1 MSLERV
7 GHSHVQATKDGLFM
21 YDSSSILVPSTSQS
35 ALNNIVKVTCSADLG
50 NNLAKT
56 SSLSG
61 YFSIPLLSQSN
72 GGFGALV
79 PTQTLNVI
87 YVTGSTEG
95 SFSGS
100 NFVGNFGL
108 SSSDSGIF
116 FQPQNTPT
124 SSHHNIYVAINR
136 NETALNV
143 ALKTNKAISASAVGL
158 FGYGYTSCSMKV
170 EASKNILTFTNLVS
184 CSLGAPFMSASG
196 FSYNYIQSGSN
207 GSGSAGE
214 INFRAPKGRVPQD
227 SASLVIGRDPLD
239 LNDHNVFVIKVQSS
253 SFGGS
258 VDRDV
263 IYISSSDNKVGFNTK
278 LPLTEI
284 DMRAD
289 EFQFQKRTSRRGI
302 KINEAGD
309 IESFNKDVSS
319 ANTGSEIILKYSRG
333 TTVNEQMIEAVTGL
347 AFDNDSAAQAYYN
360 ALDDVHQQELLFE
373 AENSG
378 FIVPPA
384 TGDVLGQIRW
394 TAESGSIGS
403 FDERVTGE
411 TAVIKA
417 VVSSIGSDGV
427 QADLIFSVA
436 GKTGASVQKFLIDAG
451 NLHQLTGSLNMG
463 NGVLRAQQGIFSS
476 NITCNGNII
485 GDNAT
490 VIQNVS
496 HINAIG
502 DLTMGNAVSDK
513 HLFTG
518 HITSSHNISSSGTI
532 TALSMSGD
540 GSNLTGVT
548 ATIPAGTYSSS
559 LQTLGNIT
567 SSGNISASGKITTN
581 TLQINVTADGSAK
594 VGNHQILHAGIEA
607 TADNVTVGTANNITA
622 VATTDNAEFFVGI
635 LDGASG
641 IQAVETSTKLK
652 YNPSSAVLSVP
663 GSISSSKI
671 ITSEIEK
678 GYARTGITLDGNV
691 TASGNISASGNIIT
705 SNVFMPGDAKIS
717 FDDALDGTDQ
727 FIAGGENFI
736 TIEGDNFVK
745 FRADDHVRFQDNGGT
760 VHASIN
766 PNAGHITSSG
776 NISASGL
783 ITGKINTTDSN
794 ADAAH
799 YFVLQTAADTLPLIS
814 NGMNL
819 NPSNDVLTVGGH
831 IKSNGHIT
839 ASGNISS
846 SGNIIA
852 DFYDAKTSGIGY
864 KLSGVKA
871 LYVDGTTDVLGRAS
885 TATRI
890 SGSTIELGN
899 GPTHHVTASGNISA
913 SGTIT
918 ADQMTYGTPGDGHVT
933 LGASDGDILGY
944 ETDHTTNKAFMLSN
958 HSAGGKLS
966 LYASN
971 TLHNLLTYTGDSY
984 VNGTNNANGFVVGGT
999 STDNKFEVVGTTKL
1013 GGHVTS
1019 SGNISASGE
1028 IRGKML
1034 QPILCNFKV
1043 ALNGDEF
1050 FLPLSEGENEKSSH
1064 TNVAVPYLAP
1074 YNGTL
1079 HKVLVRNAGDS
1090 NTHAYSCSLYTMDI
1104 GDSTKDLQAQ
1114 IIKQADRFGS
1124 GGGDSGAHL
1133 IDDFMFTGSKANTIT
1148 AGEAV
1153 VISLKSAK
1161 SSNLAHYVT
1170 AVFEWEYH

>member
-1 MSLERV
+1 MSLERF

-61 YFSIPLLSQSN
+61 YFSIPLLNQSN

-403 FDERVTGE
+403 FDERITGE

-417 VVSSIGSDGV
+417 VVSGIGSDGV

-436 GKTGASVQKFLIDAG
+436 SKTGASVQKFLIDAG

-839 ASGNISS
+839 ASGNIS
-846 SGNIIA
+846 
-852 DFYDAKTSGIGY
+852 
-864 KLSGVKA
+864 
-871 LYVDGTTDVLGRAS
+871 
-885 TATRI
+885 
-890 SGSTIELGN
+890 
-899 GPTHHVTASGNISA
+899 A

>member
-1 MSLERV
+1 MSLERF

-403 FDERVTGE
+403 FDERITGE

-839 ASGNISS
+839 ASGNIS
-846 SGNIIA
+846 
-852 DFYDAKTSGIGY
+852 
-864 KLSGVKA
+864 
-871 LYVDGTTDVLGRAS
+871 
-885 TATRI
+885 
-890 SGSTIELGN
+890 
-899 GPTHHVTASGNISA
+899 A